1 MYLLYRSNPINKS
14 TPEKPFPMPQRMSRI
29 TPEKSYPMPQR
40 LNTPDKNS
48 MPQRMM
54 NSSMKTPEMPQLK
67 TLNLSPTTARKKTPS
82 ARSPSVVR
90 MRGKVSV
97 YRHFLSKDNS
107 IYKVN
112 FSCHSFETASMLFI
126 TIFYR
131 MTINSNWQERLS
143 IV

>member
-1 MYLLYRSNPINKS
+1 MVLLYRSNPIIKS
-14 TPEKPFPMPQRMSRI
+14 TPEKPFPMPQRMSRN

-90 MRGKVSV
+90 MRGKGSL
-97 YRHFLSKDNS
+97 YRIFLK
-107 IYKVN
+107 
-112 FSCHSFETASMLFI
+112 
-126 TIFYR
+126 
-131 MTINSNWQERLS
+131 
-143 IV
+143 

>member
-1 MYLLYRSNPINKS
+1 MFLLYRSNPINKG

-29 TPEKSYPMPQR
+29 TPEKSYPMPQT

-90 MRGKVSV
+90 MRGIVSV
-97 YRHFLSKDNS
+97 YRHFF
-107 IYKVN
+107 KVK
-112 FSCHSFETASMLFI
+112 FTKSTFLA
-126 TIFYR
+126 
-131 MTINSNWQERLS
+131 
-143 IV
+143 IVLKPLQCYLLLYFVE

>member
-1 MYLLYRSNPINKS
+1 MFLLYRSNPINKS
-14 TPEKPFPMPQRMSRI
+14 TPEKPFPMPQRMSRN

-40 LNTPDKNS
+40 LNTPDKNL

-90 MRGKVSV
+90 MRGKASV
-97 YRHFLSKDNS
+97 YR
-107 IYKVN
+107 
-112 FSCHSFETASMLFI
+112 
-126 TIFYR
+126 IFF
-131 MTINSNWQERLS
+131 
-143 IV
+143 